1 MSTSAQIIANQKNA
15 QASTGPRTPE
25 GKAASSQNATKHGA
39 TASRVV
45 LAFEDPAEFERV
57 HAEFCRQLRPGT
69 CLEQFLIEDMVA
81 AHWRMTRM
89 QRVIRCHTDR
99 AAYDHPSRDPMAAMA
114 DVMDSPEV
122 ARLHRYENTFRRA
135 YESAW
140 AKLKEL
146 QRKRATEQ
154 NEAKSVQAPQPVV
167 RSEPKPAPEI
177 AVAAAAAPVLVADPR
192 SEPPHRR

>member
-25 GKAASSQNATKHGA
+25 GKAASSQNAIKHGA

-57 HAEFCRQLRPGT
+57 HAEFCRQLRPAT
-69 CLEQFLIEDMVA
+69 FLERFLIEDMVA

-122 ARLHRYENTFRRA
+122 ARLHRYENTFRPRVRERLGKA
-135 YESAW
+135 EGTPAQARYG
-140 AKLKEL
+140 AK
-146 QRKRATEQ
+146 
-154 NEAKSVQAPQPVV
+154 
-167 RSEPKPAPEI
+167 RSQI
-177 AVAAAAAPVLVADPR
+177 RSGAAAGR
-192 SEPPHRR
+192 SKRTQAGPGNRRRGYGRARPDR